1 MYRALMPPGYRKEFH
16 IAVRGVANK
25 KLYGFITGI
34 PATIRSYGKYV
45 AQSHRARNRHS
56 AQRLMQRI
64 SFLHTQQNT
73 LS

>member
-1 MYRALMPPGYRKEFH
+1 MPPGYRKEFH

-45 AQSHRARNRHS
+45 CTTTPRV
-56 AQRLMQRI
+56 
-64 SFLHTQQNT
+64 
-73 LS
+73 